1 MSALAGRR
9 YWLVGAS
16 AGIGRALAHEL
27 ARAGAKLALSARS
40 ADKLGALLSELPGD
54 GHRAI
59 PCDVGDKGSVAA
71 AFGEVGRFDGLVYC
85 AGTYEPMSA
94 RDPDIEALERIV
106 DVNLAGALRVLG
118 HVVPSLVERRA
129 GHIVLFGS
137 VSGYRG
143 LPDAWGYG
151 ATKAALI
158 HLAENLRCDLR
169 GLPVTVQ
176 ICNPGFV
183 ATQLTDKNDFAMPFL
198 MTPEEAA
205 HRIRR
210 GMERGRFEIAFPLRL
225 ALALKAAACLPYA
238 PYFALVRLLGGSAG
252 SGRAHRQPVPPSEGD
267 QR

>member
-1 MSALAGRR
+1 VSALAGKR

-27 ARAGAKLALSARS
+27 ARAGVKLALSARS
-40 ADKLGALLSELPGD
+40 ADKLDLLLAELPGD

-71 AFGEVGRFDGLVYC
+71 AFGEVGPLDSPLDGLVYC

-94 RDPDIEALERIV
+94 RAPDIAALERIV
-106 DVNLAGALRVLG
+106 DVNVTGALRVLG
-118 HVVPSLVERRA
+118 HAVPAFAGRGA
-129 GHIVLFGS
+129 GHIVLLGS

-143 LPDAWGYG
+143 LPNAWGYG

-198 MTPEEAA
+198 MTPEAA
-205 HRIRR
+205 ASRIRR
-210 GMERGRFEIAFPLRL
+210 GMERGRFEIAFP
-225 ALALKAAACLPYA
+225 AGFACALKALACLPR
-238 PYFALVRLLGGSAG
+238 PVYFALVRLLAGRPATKEGGD
-252 SGRAHRQPVPPSEGD
+252 PT
-267 QR
+267 

>member
-1 MSALAGRR
+1 VTRLAGKRC
-9 YWLVGAS
+9 WLVGAS

-27 ARAGAKLALSARS
+27 ARAGAQLALSARS
-40 ADKLGALLSELPGD
+40 ADRLEALVADLPGD
-54 GHRAI
+54 GHRAV
-59 PCDVGDKGSVAA
+59 PCDVSDRPSVAG
-71 AFGEVGRFDGLVYC
+71 AFGRIGSIDALVYC

-94 RDPDIEALERIV
+94 REPDIAALERMV
-106 DVNLAGALRVLG
+106 DVNLIGALRVLG
-118 HVVPSLVERRA
+118 EVVPAFAERGA
-129 GHIVLFGS
+129 GHIVLVGS

-183 ATQLTDKNDFAMPFL
+183 TTRLTDKNDFAMPFL
-198 MTPEEAA
+198 MLPEEAA
-205 HRIRR
+205 QRIRR
-210 GMERGRFEIAFPLRL
+210 GMERGRFEIVFPLRL
-225 ALALKAAACLPYA
+225 ALLLKAAAWLPR
-238 PYFALVRLLGGSAG
+238 PVYFGLIRLLGG
-252 SGRAHRQPVPPSEGD
+252 RAVPVPKRQGLHQPENGA